1 MQAEDLDQAYTRLC
15 EAMGRTGE
23 ARAPLLLAMVC
34 LGLMSRQPALAP
46 VLALIDEAEARSR
59 QEGPG
64 GSTMPTPVSE
74 TP

>member
-1 MQAEDLDQAYTRLC
+1 
-15 EAMGRTGE
+15 
-23 ARAPLLLAMVC
+23 MVC
-34 LGLMSRQPALAP
+34 LGLMSRQQALAP

-64 GSTMPTPVSE
+64 GSTMPTPETE

>member
-1 MQAEDLDQAYTRLC
+1 MQAEDLDIAYTRLC

-34 LGLMSRQPALAP
+34 LGLMSRQQALAP

-59 QEGPG
+59 PSGSG
-64 GSTMPTPVSE
+64 GSTMPTPDPE